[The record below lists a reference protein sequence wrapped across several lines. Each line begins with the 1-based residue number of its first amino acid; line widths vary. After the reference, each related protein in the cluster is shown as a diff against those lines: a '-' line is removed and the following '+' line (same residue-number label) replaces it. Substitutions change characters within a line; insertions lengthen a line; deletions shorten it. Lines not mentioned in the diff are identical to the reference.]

1 MGLYVNP
8 GNEEFYNASLRSKI
22 YVDKTEMI
30 KFTNSQ
36 LFGEHKNICVSR
48 PRRFGKSIAANML
61 VAYYSRGCDSKE
73 LFEKFK
79 IAGDVGF
86 EEHLNKYN
94 VIHLN
99 MQQFLGRTKTIDEML
114 ELLTRKVTRELKREF
129 SDVTYYEEDLVSVIE
144 EIYSQTHSFFIF
156 IIDEWDCIFRVKGN
170 DTDAQKIY
178 LNFLR
183 NLLKN
188 QPYCVLAYMTGI
200 LPIKKY
206 GEHSAL
212 NMFDEYS
219 MTNQR
224 ELAEFTGFTEQEVQ
238 ELCPAY
244 DMPYEKMKQ
253 WYDGYDLKG
262 IQIYN
267 PRSVVMSL
275 LGHDFDSYWTKTET
289 YEALKKYIQMDM
301 YNLKELVTKLIAGSS
316 VAINPDKFQ
325 NDMTTFASADD
336 VLTLLVHLG
345 YLTYDFDTR
354 TVHIPNQ
361 EVQKEFINCIE
372 DGGWEPVMDAIRK
385 SEELLSATI
394 SGDEDTVAKIIEH
407 VHQENTSI
415 LAYNDE
421 NSLACVISLAYY
433 SAKKNYVIYRELVG
447 SKVFADLVFIPRK
460 TTQTPAIVVELK
472 WNQTADAA
480 IDQIKRKE
488 YVQSLKDYRGEVL
501 LVGINYESKDSDG
514 ENYKKHFCKIERVTI
529 AAGGGTGNLCRK

>member
-1 MGLYVNP
+1 MGLYVNS
-8 GNEEFYNASLRSKI
+8 GNEEFDRATKSKI
-22 YVDKTEMI
+22 YVDKTGMI
-30 KFTNSQ
+30 SFINQNLNT
-36 LFGEHKNICVSR
+36 EHQNICVSR

-79 IAGDVGF
+79 IAEDAGF

-129 SDVTYYEEDLVSVIE
+129 ANVTYYEEDLVSVIE
-144 EIYSQTHSFFIF
+144 EIYSQTHSFFVF

-183 NLLKN
+183 DLLKN

-238 ELCPAY
+238 ELCPTY

-385 SEELLSATI
+385 SEELLNATI
-394 SGDEDTVAKIIEH
+394 SGDEDTVARIIEH

-447 SKVFADLVFIPRK
+447 GKGFADLVFIPRK
-460 TTQTPAIVVELK
+460 TTQDPAIVVELK
-472 WNQTADAA
+472 RNQTADAA

-514 ENYKKHFCKIERVTI
+514 ENYKKHFCKIERMTI